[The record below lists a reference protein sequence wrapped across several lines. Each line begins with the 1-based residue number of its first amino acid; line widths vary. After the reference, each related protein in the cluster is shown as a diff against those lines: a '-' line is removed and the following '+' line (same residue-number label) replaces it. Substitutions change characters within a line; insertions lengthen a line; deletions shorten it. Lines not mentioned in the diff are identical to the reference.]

1 MRRILLKCPYCSK
14 EGYVFDRVKR
24 FINLNQVKES
34 VSLPCGACATAYTN
48 QSSPR
53 PRRGN
58 RLWNW
63 FDRMTRYSNIAKI
76 VVAMTPLTLMVGA
89 VGYKTK
95 LIENHP
101 VTAFVIAI
109 LLFCEGLFLL
119 GLLVNVPWDYS
130 YDIALNPAFRDLE
143 ANAWHRREIGQL

>member
-1 MRRILLKCPYCSK
+1 
-14 EGYVFDRVKR
+14 
-24 FINLNQVKES
+24 
-34 VSLPCGACATAYTN
+34 
-48 QSSPR
+48 
-53 PRRGN
+53 
-58 RLWNW
+58 
-63 FDRMTRYSNIAKI
+63 MTRYSNIAKI